1 MSPSCAGTNMRRR
14 ELLGVLGGAAVAWPL
29 AARAQPSTRRP
40 TLGLIIPGSPAGY
53 GQRVA
58 ALVQGLGELGW
69 IEGRTIAIE
78 YRWAATQRFD
88 EIAAEFVRLKVDVI
102 FTSGTPPTVAAK
114 KATSEIPIVFAPAG
128 DPLAAGL
135 VVSLARPGGNVTGLS
150 NQTADIAGKRVALL
164 RELAGEFGRL
174 AIMIKSDNASA
185 ASERSEVEVAART
198 LGIETVAVEIGRA
211 EDIGPSFEMLK
222 GRADALYVVIDSL
235 VTTRANQINTLAL
248 GARLPTMHGAREL
261 VAAGGLMSC
270 AASYEDLYR
279 RSAVY
284 IDKILRGTK
293 PADIPVEQPT
303 KFELIVNVTT
313 AKALGLTSPDSFL
326 ARADEVIE

>member
-1 MSPSCAGTNMRRR
+1 MNRRAFIR
-14 ELLGVLGGAAVAWPL
+14 LLGSAAASPVIAN
-29 AARAQPSTRRP
+29 AQTRRP
-40 TLGLIIPGSPAGY
+40 TLGLLIPGSPATY

-58 ALVQGLGELGW
+58 ALVQRLQELGW

-78 YRWAATQRFD
+78 TRWAATQRFD

-102 FTSGTPPTVAAK
+102 FTTGTPPVVAAK

-128 DPLAAGL
+128 DPLASGL
-135 VVSLARPGGNVTGLS
+135 VASLARPGGNITGLS
-150 NQTADIAGKRVALL
+150 NQTADIAGKRIELL
-164 RELAGEFGRL
+164 RELAGQVRRL
-174 AIMIKSDNASA
+174 AIMVKSDNASA
-185 ASERSEVEVAART
+185 ASEMREVEAAAGA
-198 LGIETVAVEIGRA
+198 LGIEVVPREVSRA
-211 EDIGPSFEMLK
+211 EDIGPAFETLK

-235 VTTRANQINTLAL
+235 VTTHANRINTLAL

-261 VAAGGLMSC
+261 VAAGGLMSY

-279 RSAVY
+279 RGAEF

-303 KFELIVNVTT
+303 KFDLVINLTT
-313 AKALGLTSPDSFL
+313 AKVLGLAVPEAFL
-326 ARADEVIE
+326 LRADEVIE